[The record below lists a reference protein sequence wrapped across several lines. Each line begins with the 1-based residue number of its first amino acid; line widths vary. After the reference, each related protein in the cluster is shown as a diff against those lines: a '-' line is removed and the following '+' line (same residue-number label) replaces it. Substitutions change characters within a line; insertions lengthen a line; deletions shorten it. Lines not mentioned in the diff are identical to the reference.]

1 MAASHILSLCQ
12 SFRALRA
19 LASDDLDGITN
30 GLDDLVAL
38 QDLSLTSKR
47 TALLDVKITVQATE
61 CWRDR
66 FEGRISNAAAYAEL
80 GPCFR
85 RCTTL
90 LASDFTSDWAQ
101 DMSTLD
107 RVPGDLRLLQQSLT
121 TEVVTE
127 CLTEFQGRVS
137 KCWGNLWEA
146 CDTQGPG
153 ALATETAAAEGF
165 RACVP
170 AAHQTPRHPCRVG
183 HDRPRARRAEG
194 REVLSAGTA
203 NIFGR
208 LSFRQT
214 GQRHGRLDDEVHFV
228 RECGGRSTPQCS
240 LLLMEEAGKLVR
252 TNEDATKL
260 TDIARDM
267 NHVLAQQKA
276 EKWLLLLEK
285 AQEMIGSKSALAAVC
300 TLTGGDEKLSG
311 STVEQVYPE
320 NSESAACDQLRSH
333 CGNRARGNATSRTR
347 AHRDRQCKGSRHVE

>member
-1 MAASHILSLCQ
+1 MKPRLRALKRQVPMSQLLSWIDVKVISGLLTCSLVLEDARRTLVHDTAKGCAQALEAYPPGDVDEVAASHFLSLCQ
-12 SFRALRA
+12 SFRALLA

-208 LSFRQT
+208 LSFRHA

-240 LLLMEEAGKLVR
+240 
-252 TNEDATKL
+252 
-260 TDIARDM
+260 
-267 NHVLAQQKA
+267 
-276 EKWLLLLEK
+276 
-285 AQEMIGSKSALAAVC
+285 
-300 TLTGGDEKLSG
+300 
-311 STVEQVYPE
+311 
-320 NSESAACDQLRSH
+320 
-333 CGNRARGNATSRTR
+333 
-347 AHRDRQCKGSRHVE
+347 